1 MKTIHIFKFR
11 MKCQQTLCQRTKKIS
26 TTGNCDVCQNVI
38 EEIAKKNETTK
49 KNSNF
54 KKVEIDFKLMYETHK
69 KLLNGGQVDP
79 KVVNTLLLGGVVN
92 ILIQSEEIEA
102 IEQRINAM
110 EREDLTNKAKIEYL
124 ENWVIKQN
132 DAIEEISKKLNEK
145 EVFAKECNAVEK
157 LKKKVDGIEN
167 EMSCLKRGNP
177 FTKEIQ
183 NPKTEIKCDECGLT
197 FFKTCELE
205 LHLEEHEKK
214 KQFKCEICAK
224 EFFLS
229 WRMKKH
235 MKMHSSSPKVCRFFD
250 KNQPCPFEKIGCMF
264 SHLLTDQPQEEDLDE
279 NEDFSPKENQCHLC
293 KVELSSKNEMFYHV
307 QREHEDYFQ
316 GMMEVMSKPNKPFNN

>member
-1 MKTIHIFKFR
+1 
-11 MKCQQTLCQRTKKIS
+11 MKCQQKLCQRTKKIS

-38 EEIAKKNETTK
+38 EELTKKNETTK
-49 KNSNF
+49 INSNF

-69 KLLNGGQVDP
+69 KLLNGSQVDP

-102 IEQRINAM
+102 IEQRVKAM

-132 DAIEEISKKLNEK
+132 DAIEELSKKQDEK
-145 EVFAKECNAVEK
+145 EVFAKESNADEK
-157 LKKKVDGIEN
+157 LKEKVNGLEN
-167 EMSCLKRGNP
+167 EISRLKKENAC
-177 FTKEIQ
+177 TKESL
-183 NPKTEIKCDECGLT
+183 NPKNKIKCDECGLT

-205 LHLEEHEKK
+205 LHLEEHGKK
-214 KQFKCEICAK
+214 KQFKCEMCAK

-235 MKMHSSSPKVCRFFD
+235 MKIHSNSPKVCRFFD
-250 KNQPCPFEKIGCMF
+250 RNQPCPFEEIGCMF
-264 SHLLTDQPQEEDLDE
+264 SHHVDVTDKPQEVELDE
-279 NEDFSPKENQCHLC
+279 TEDFSPKENQCHLC
-293 KVELSSKNEMFYHV
+293 KEELSSKTEVFDHV

-316 GMMEVMSKPNKPFNN
+316 GMLEVMSKPKN